1 MYNKGANHQWC
12 ISLFMPGQKNKKKK
26 TNEIFKGIALTVR
39 YMQPYRKD
47 IITLAILGI
56 GMALTDG
63 LTPYLLGRFFDELLK
78 PTSTVVGMY
87 IFPSMMV
94 FLVLWV
100 SLSAVGSIL
109 TWRKGISGVR
119 VSEYIFSGYMIEG
132 ARKLLSLP
140 LSFHKK
146 EKIGEVAER
155 VNKAGNSIFSVI
167 DSLFIGI
174 APDVLGV
181 VVGFVIMYLIHP
193 MFATIILTAVVVF
206 AGVLWKYTPVLG
218 ELSSDVNKKYRKVYG
233 NYFDAVMNVSTVKQ
247 MMAESFEVKK
257 VHDGYRNDAS
267 RLFIRVQ
274 KGWWNVRLV
283 QYTLVFLSQATIFA
297 LSIWFVTNG
306 QLTIGELMMFNG
318 YAAMAFG
325 PFIRMGYVWQQLQ
338 TGTIAI
344 AQADEVLSLP
354 SEVYEPEGSD
364 KNAVV
369 RGNIVFDRVGFTYKE
384 KGAKEVL
391 KDITF
396 EVKAGQTVALVGKS
410 GAGKSTLVDLL
421 SGYFFA
427 KKGKVMI
434 DGVDV
439 KKWSLSALRSQV
451 AVVPQEPTL
460 LNDTVFAN
468 IKYGNQRAT
477 KEEVE
482 KAAKLAD
489 AHGFISGF
497 AKGYKQK
504 VGDRGVKLSAG
515 QKQRIAIARAFLRDP
530 KILILDEPTSA
541 LDAEA
546 EAAIQKSLETLMKGR
561 TTFIIAHRLSTVRDA
576 DLVLVLKEG
585 GIVEKGNH
593 VELLKNKGG
602 LYRHLYDLQN
612 GTRGTT
618 SSVDVEKMVED
629 ATKSK
634 N

>member
-1 MYNKGANHQWC
+1 
-12 ISLFMPGQKNKKKK
+12 
-26 TNEIFKGIALTVR
+26 
-39 YMQPYRKD
+39 
-47 IITLAILGI
+47 
-56 GMALTDG
+56 
-63 LTPYLLGRFFDELLK
+63 
-78 PTSTVVGMY
+78 
-87 IFPSMMV
+87 
-94 FLVLWV
+94 
-100 SLSAVGSIL
+100 
-109 TWRKGISGVR
+109 
-119 VSEYIFSGYMIEG
+119 MIEG

-140 LSFHKK
+140 LSFHKR
-146 EKIGEVAER
+146 EKIGEIVER
-155 VNKAGNSIFSVI
+155 VNKAGNSVFTIV
-167 DSLFIGI
+167 DNLFIAI
-174 APDVLGV
+174 VPDVLSIAI
-181 VVGFVIMYLIHP
+181 GFVIMYAIHP
-193 MFATIILTAVVVF
+193 VFATVILTGITIF
-206 AGVLWKYTPVLG
+206 AAVLWKYTPILG
-218 ELSSDVNKKYRKVYG
+218 EMSSKMHKGYRTVYG
-233 NYFDAVMNVSTVKQ
+233 NMFDAMMNVGTVKQ
-247 MMAESFEVKK
+247 MAAESYEVKK
-257 VHDGYRNDAS
+257 VYVGYRKKAS
-267 RLFIRVQ
+267 RTYIDLQEKWEYVRFIQR
-274 KGWWNVRLV
+274 
-283 QYTLVFLSQATIFA
+283 TLVFLVQGGIFS
-297 LSIWFVTNG
+297 LSIYFVSNG
-306 QLTIGELMMFNG
+306 QLTLGELVMFNG

-325 PFIRMGYVWQQLQ
+325 PFVRLGYTWQQLQ

-344 AQADEVLSLP
+344 AQADEVLTLD

-364 KNAVV
+364 KGAVV
-369 RGNIVFDRVGFTYKE
+369 HGDVVFDRVGFTYKE
-384 KGAKEVL
+384 KGSKEVL

-427 KKGKVMI
+427 KKGKVAI

-439 KKWSLSALRSQV
+439 KKWSLSALRNQV

-468 IKYGNQRAT
+468 IKYGNQKAT

-489 AHGFISGF
+489 AHGFITGF

-515 QKQRIAIARAFLRDP
+515 QKQRVAIARAFLRDP

-576 DLVLVLKEG
+576 DLILVLKEG
-585 GIVEKGNH
+585 SIVEQGNH
-593 VELLKNKGG
+593 SELLKNKDG
-602 LYRHLYDLQN
+602 LYRHLHDLQN
-612 GTRGTT
+612 GTRETMN
-618 SSVDVEKMVED
+618 SMDVEKLVED